1 MEPQCSLVSITRSF
15 RSKLLGT
22 LLIYS
27 LVVVVVPFRITLE
40 LPLSVEQDA
49 ESLRVEFGPYND
61 DLTRHADKIV
71 RDHYHKLLFGS
82 SSYYAQLCGD
92 PPHYVNMRCV
102 ISDIESRM
110 DIARSKALA
119 DLDESDEEEDRTLIT
134 IQFVGEDN
142 AHMEAI
148 IRRSDTARMAASRFC
163 SSAGVVDNPQCH
175 RIMMK
180 VSQDALDEHGFNWRD
195 GKPAILEHKPRLQW
209 LKQRMQGTCPN
220 AMLVRKLSL
229 IDLKKFNLC

>member
-110 DIARSKALA
+110 DIPFPLNYPPTA
-119 DLDESDEEEDRTLIT
+119 I
-134 IQFVGEDN
+134 
-142 AHMEAI
+142 AHCSSPLQNHFLQPIDSIAAVAFTTRV
-148 IRRSDTARMAASRFC
+148 RRSETFLSWLQR
-163 SSAGVVDNPQCH
+163 
-175 RIMMK
+175 
-180 VSQDALDEHGFNWRD
+180 QD
-195 GKPAILEHKPRLQW
+195 
-209 LKQRMQGTCPN
+209 M
-220 AMLVRKLSL
+220 
-229 IDLKKFNLC
+229 

>member
-1 MEPQCSLVSITRSF
+1 MFPFCKKVKIKIHAAPGPPLKVQKRKTSFLQSLSCQPNPTMEPQCSLVSITRSF

-92 PPHYVNMRCV
+92 PPHSFSHGRTVPFNRAILSSR
-102 ISDIESRM
+102 ISLS
-110 DIARSKALA
+110 IA
-119 DLDESDEEEDRTLIT
+119 
-134 IQFVGEDN
+134 
-142 AHMEAI
+142 
-148 IRRSDTARMAASRFC
+148 ARMTRPIPSCIRCNAYRSRLWSRSRRNNSAFGFLRRDRMTEC
-163 SSAGVVDNPQCH
+163 SS
-175 RIMMK
+175 K
-180 VSQDALDEHGFNWRD
+180 TLS
-195 GKPAILEHKPRLQW
+195 PR
-209 LKQRMQGTCPN
+209 
-220 AMLVRKLSL
+220 
-229 IDLKKFNLC
+229 